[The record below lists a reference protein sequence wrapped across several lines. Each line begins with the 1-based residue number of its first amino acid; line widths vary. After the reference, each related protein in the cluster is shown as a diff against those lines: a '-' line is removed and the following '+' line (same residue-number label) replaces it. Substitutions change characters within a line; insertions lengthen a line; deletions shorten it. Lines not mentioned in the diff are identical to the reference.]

1 MSQDI
6 TNMSI
11 EEINQYLISRE
22 KEDQINKEKLAKDAL
37 EAMDSTIATAKETY
51 KNEVMALG
59 FPDPWAEAEK
69 TSQESGENDEKRK
82 QQGYITNEFRD
93 YIIEHGKP
101 SKGEWPAD
109 KDHIIELYQAH
120 KKLKG
125 KDLNKREIKNTL
137 NHSRYVNKKSVQFLP
152 KE

>member
-6 TNMSI
+6 TTMSI
-11 EEINQYLISRE
+11 EEINQYLASRE
-22 KEDQINKEKLAKDAL
+22 QEELINREKLASEAL
-37 EAMDSTIATAKETY
+37 ATMESTIATAKETY

-59 FPDPWAEAEK
+59 FPDPWVKAEK
-69 TSQESGENDEKRK
+69 TSQESAENYDKRK
-82 QQGYITNEFRD
+82 KQGYISNEFRD
-93 YIIEHGKP
+93 YILEHGQP
-101 SKGEWPAD
+101 SKGDWPAD

-125 KDLNKREIKNTL
+125 KDLSKREIKNTL
-137 NHSRYVNKKSVQFLP
+137 NHSRHCNKKAVQFLP